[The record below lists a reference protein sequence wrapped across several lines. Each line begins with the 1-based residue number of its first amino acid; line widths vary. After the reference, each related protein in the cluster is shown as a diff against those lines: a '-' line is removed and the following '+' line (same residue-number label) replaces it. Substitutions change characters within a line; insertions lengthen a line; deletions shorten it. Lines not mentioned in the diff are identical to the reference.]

1 MPWRQWPAETGAS
14 ASPRRRSRGE
24 WKPSSRTTAREC
36 RPSCA
41 RGSSAR
47 SAPGASRGRASA
59 STSAAPSPRR
69 PAAPSSS
76 SKRGPARDS
85 ACGCR
90 PPREVGNG
98 LLAAREC
105 SHVWMSRILRRR
117 YTRSLV
123 TPAAERSEHG
133 RRTRRAT
140 VARAALLAAVALGG
154 CDWSHSGGGL
164 SLDRVEPAIAV
175 AGVRAPVLLHG
186 TGFTAVVTDLGKKT
200 AAAAALSVRIG
211 PAQLSNPVLRADGV
225 IEATLPDT
233 LAPGVY
239 EVSVALGARQAFRS
253 AALEVV
259 PPIEVAI
266 GAPTDL
272 AFGEKRPFSL
282 QVTSRAPS
290 DVMLALDSMGV
301 SPAGSAAALGVVLPA
316 LVAPQAPVNVFG
328 ELTSMNP
335 AAAVN
340 AALAISVRW
349 SLGPLSGTVDASAGL
364 RVLGPAPAMLSLTAS
379 ATPAKVSA
387 GLQRVSL
394 ALSLSNAGGAAVR
407 LDALP
412 DPTLSATGSAAATVA
427 SAPAS
432 TAGTLLAGG
441 ASATYTWQYDVSG
454 SGALSFSASGSGVD
468 ANSATALAPG
478 PAAAGPVTVQQP
490 AKFSLSAS
498 LNLSTLSAG
507 LQQLQL
513 TLQATNSGG
522 AGIML
527 APLPAPSIAVTGTA
541 SASAVSSPAS
551 PAGTTLA
558 SGATQ
563 SFVWTYS
570 VAGSGSL
577 AFTASASGTDA
588 NAGTAVTPP
597 AATAGPATVQK
608 PATLT
613 VASVTASPSSVSGSR
628 PTVGSTFSVSATA
641 GAAAGS
647 TITLVASATDAL
659 TGVPVSSAPVTVTI
673 GPPVA
678 LALAC
683 RPQPRLSVA
692 VGQSAE
698 VRLEA
703 QMSDGTFQDATLAA
717 TWSSSATSVATV
729 TAGIVKGVAVGDA
742 VATGVFAGLSAACP
756 VHIGVAPPSYGMI
769 PPDPILLGLGGQ
781 LHLRFVQSLPAAR
794 PNSDVPGTVTWS
806 TSAAAVATVSSG
818 LSGL

>member
-105 SHVWMSRILRRR
+105 SHVWTSRILRRW

-133 RRTRRAT
+133 GRMRRAAA
-140 VARAALLAAVALGG
+140 ARAALLAAVALGG

-164 SLDRVEPAIAV
+164 SLARVQPAIAP
-175 AGVRAPVLLHG
+175 AAVRAPVLLHG
-186 TGFTAVVTDLGKKT
+186 TGFTAAVVTDLGKKT

-233 LAPGVY
+233 LAAGVY

-301 SPAGSAAALGVVLPA
+301 SPAGSATAFGVVLPA
-316 LVAPQAPVNVFG
+316 LVGPQAPVKVFG

-340 AALAISVRW
+340 AVLAISVRW

-427 SAPAS
+427 SAPPS

-454 SGALSFSASGSGVD
+454 SGALSFSASASGVD

-588 NAGTAVTPP
+588 NAGTAVTAP
-597 AATAGPATVQK
+597 AAAAGPATVQK

-613 VASVTASPSSVSGSR
+613 VASVTASPSVAHLGDAIDVAVALRNNGETDALLVQLSGVSA
-628 PTVGSTFSVSATA
+628 SATA
-641 GAAAGS
+641 
-647 TITLVASATDAL
+647 
-659 TGVPVSSAPVTVTI
+659 
-673 GPPVA
+673 
-678 LALAC
+678 
-683 RPQPRLSVA
+683 
-692 VGQSAE
+692 
-698 VRLEA
+698 
-703 QMSDGTFQDATLAA
+703 
-717 TWSSSATSVATV
+717 
-729 TAGIVKGVAVGDA
+729 
-742 VATGVFAGLSAACP
+742 
-756 VHIGVAPPSYGMI
+756 
-769 PPDPILLGLGGQ
+769 
-781 LHLRFVQSLPAAR
+781 VQSGPLPAAQT
-794 PNSDVPGTVTWS
+794 VPGKGSTVFHIPFKAQSEGPFTLTTGATGKDANAGTAITAAS
-806 TSAAAVATVSSG
+806 VTSAPINITA
-818 LSGL
+818 LQ

>member
-105 SHVWMSRILRRR
+105 SHVWTSRILRRWYTR
-117 YTRSLV
+117 SLVTPGGREIRTRRAHATSGGCRPPREVGNGLLAARVCSHVWTSRILRRWYTRSLV

-133 RRTRRAT
+133 GRMRRAAA
-140 VARAALLAAVALGG
+140 ARAALLASVALGG
-154 CDWSHSGGGL
+154 CVCSRAGGGL

-186 TGFTAVVTDLGKKT
+186 TGFTAAVVTNLGEKT
-200 AAAAALSVRIG
+200 ATAAALSVRIG

-301 SPAGSAAALGVVLPA
+301 SPAGSATAFGVVLPA
-316 LVAPQAPVNVFG
+316 LVGPQAPVKVFG

-335 AAAVN
+335 ASAVN
-340 AALAISVRW
+340 AVLAISVRW

-364 RVLGPAPAMLSLTAS
+364 RLLGLAPAMLSLTAS

-394 ALSLSNAGGAAVR
+394 ALSLSNAGGAAV
-407 LDALP
+407 
-412 DPTLSATGSAAATVA
+412 
-427 SAPAS
+427 
-432 TAGTLLAGG
+432 
-441 ASATYTWQYDVSG
+441 
-454 SGALSFSASGSGVD
+454 
-468 ANSATALAPG
+468 
-478 PAAAGPVTVQQP
+478 
-490 AKFSLSAS
+490 
-498 LNLSTLSAG
+498 
-507 LQQLQL
+507 
-513 TLQATNSGG
+513 
-522 AGIML
+522 
-527 APLPAPSIAVTGTA
+527 
-541 SASAVSSPAS
+541 
-551 PAGTTLA
+551 
-558 SGATQ
+558 
-563 SFVWTYS
+563 
-570 VAGSGSL
+570 
-577 AFTASASGTDA
+577 
-588 NAGTAVTPP
+588 
-597 AATAGPATVQK
+597 
-608 PATLT
+608 
-613 VASVTASPSSVSGSR
+613 
-628 PTVGSTFSVSATA
+628 
-641 GAAAGS
+641 
-647 TITLVASATDAL
+647 
-659 TGVPVSSAPVTVTI
+659 
-673 GPPVA
+673 
-678 LALAC
+678 
-683 RPQPRLSVA
+683 
-692 VGQSAE
+692 
-698 VRLEA
+698 
-703 QMSDGTFQDATLAA
+703 
-717 TWSSSATSVATV
+717 
-729 TAGIVKGVAVGDA
+729 
-742 VATGVFAGLSAACP
+742 
-756 VHIGVAPPSYGMI
+756 
-769 PPDPILLGLGGQ
+769 
-781 LHLRFVQSLPAAR
+781 
-794 PNSDVPGTVTWS
+794 
-806 TSAAAVATVSSG
+806 
-818 LSGL
+818 